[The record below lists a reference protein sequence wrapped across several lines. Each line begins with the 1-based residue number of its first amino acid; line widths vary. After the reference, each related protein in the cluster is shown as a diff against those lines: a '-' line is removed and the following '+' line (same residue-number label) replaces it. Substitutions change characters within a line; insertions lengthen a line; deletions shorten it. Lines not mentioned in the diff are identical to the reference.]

1 MVYVDRPVFYFGDPE
16 FGFVPPPPPPVYF
29 LGPPPD
35 DFVVLAPPILAIG
48 AVGLFLL
55 PRPAFVP
62 FPAFVRPPAYVRAP
76 PGNIIF
82 NNIHNTTV
90 IKTVINNPRAI
101 ARRHRGG
108 RWTRRHARAGSAE
121 LDRAARLADPAG
133 QAAGAAERRDQ
144 SARRPV

>member
-1 MVYVDRPVFYFGDPE
+1 MMNYDVPPPPPDEMVYVDRPVFYFGDPE

-90 IKTVINNPRAI
+90 IKTVINNPAPSPAAI
-101 ARRHRGG
+101 ARPVDAVPRSG
-108 RWTRRHARAGSAE
+108 RLCRTRPRSAP
-121 LDRAARLADPAG
+121 R
-133 QAAGAAERRDQ
+133 
-144 SARRPV
+144 